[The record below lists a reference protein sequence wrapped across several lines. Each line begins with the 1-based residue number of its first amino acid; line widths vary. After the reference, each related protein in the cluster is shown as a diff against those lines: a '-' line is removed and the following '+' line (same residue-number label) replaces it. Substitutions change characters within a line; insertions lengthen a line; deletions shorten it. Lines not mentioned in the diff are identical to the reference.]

1 MKWHDDV
8 PDQRLDPPE
17 PRVPDYWDRLEAQA
31 DRLNDEARERAA
43 DEADRLMGDGE

>member
-17 PRVPDYWDRLEAQA
+17 PRVPDYWERVEHEQDRLIDEEKERQA
-31 DRLNDEARERAA
+31 
-43 DEADRLMGDGE
+43 